1 MEQRKFS
8 KNIFSKLPRLPLIV
22 LAAFL
27 FIAVTGPILSNE
39 KPVLLIQH
47 GHFSFPAFSN
57 DPYTTIHSQ
66 DGSSKSIRTDN
77 IRWDTLRE
85 GFVLMPLIPYSAG
98 KSDLNNSNF
107 KSPFEKQFTSTT
119 EGIKELSFRNR
130 HLLGTGNLGNDLLAG
145 LIEGTRISLI
155 IGICSMIIALLIGIL
170 LGLLSGYYGNS
181 LLKLKRISAILIL
194 LLLLPA
200 WFYFFELRSYS
211 IQQSF
216 DKSILIGTVNV
227 LISLS
232 GLLIFIILPVNL
244 ISRVRFPDWFNKQLF
259 VPVDAIINRIIEL
272 FLSLPRIVVLIT
284 FALIFRP
291 SVLSVILIIGLTSW
305 TSIARMVRALVMSQR
320 DSGYIDAGR
329 SIGMPG
335 WRLFLFHLLPST
347 FSQLKVFLIYGVASA
362 ILAETGLSFLG
373 IGVPQGIVT
382 WGQLLYEGKE
392 NVSAW
397 WLILFPGLCIFLLL
411 ASLNTLAD
419 RLEKSEN

>member
-1 MEQRKFS
+1 MEQLKFR
-8 KNIFSKLPRLPLIV
+8 KNIFRKLPRLPLIV
-22 LAAFL
+22 LSIFF
-27 FIAVTGPILSNE
+27 FIAIAGPFIANE
-39 KPVLLIQH
+39 KPVLFIQH
-47 GHFSFPAFSN
+47 GHYSFPAFSD
-57 DPYTTIHSQ
+57 DPYTIIYYQ
-66 DGSSKSIRTDN
+66 DGSSKNIRTDN
-77 IRWDTLRE
+77 VQWEAIPE
-85 GFVLMPLIPYSAG
+85 SFVLMPLIPYSAG

-107 KSPFEKQFTSTT
+107 KSPFEKQFTSTK
-119 EGIKELSFRNR
+119 EGIKELSFRKR
-130 HLLGTGNLGNDLLAG
+130 HHLGTGNLGNDLLAG
-145 LIEGTRISLI
+145 LIEGTRISLT
-155 IGICSMIIALLIGIL
+155 IGICSMIISLLIGTL

-181 LLKLKRISAILIL
+181 FLKLKRISAILIL
-194 LLLLPA
+194 ILLLPA

-216 DKSILIGTVNV
+216 DKSVLFGMMNV

-232 GLLIFIILPVNL
+232 GFLAFLALPTIFI
-244 ISRVRFPDWFNKQLF
+244 SRIRFSGWLNNKIF
-259 VPVDAIINRIIEL
+259 IPIDAIINRIIEL

-291 SVLSVILIIGLTSW
+291 SVSSVILIIGLTSW

-320 DSGYIDAGR
+320 ESGFIDAGR
-329 SIGMPG
+329 SIGVPG

-347 FSQLKVFLIYGVASA
+347 YSQLKVFLIYGVASA

>member
-1 MEQRKFS
+1 MEQLKFR
-8 KNIFSKLPRLPLIV
+8 KNIFRKLPRLPLIV
-22 LAAFL
+22 LSIFL
-27 FIAVTGPILSNE
+27 FIAIAGPILSNE

-47 GHFSFPAFSN
+47 GHISFPAFSN
-57 DPYTTIHSQ
+57 DPYITIHSQ
-66 DGSSKSIRTDN
+66 DGSSISVRTDN

-107 KSPFEKQFTSTT
+107 KSPFEKQFISTK
-119 EGIKELSFRNR
+119 EGIKELSFRKR
-130 HLLGTGNLGNDLLAG
+130 HHLGTGNLGNDLLAG
-145 LIEGTRISLI
+145 LIEGTRISLT
-155 IGICSMIIALLIGIL
+155 IGIGSMIIALLIGTL

-181 LLKLKRISAILIL
+181 FLKLKRISAILIL

-216 DKSILIGTVNV
+216 DKSVLFGMANILF
-227 LISLS
+227 SLS
-232 GLLIFIILPVNL
+232 GFLIFILVPANL
-244 ISRVRFPDWFNKQLF
+244 ISRFQFPGWLNNKVF
-259 VPVDAIINRIIEL
+259 VPVDAVINRVIEL

-320 DSGYIDAGR
+320 ESGFIDAGR
-329 SIGMPG
+329 SIGVPG

-347 FSQLKVFLIYGVASA
+347 YSQLKVFLIYGVASA

-392 NVSAW
+392 NVNAW

>member
-1 MEQRKFS
+1 MEQLKFR
-8 KNIFSKLPRLPLIV
+8 KNIFRKLPRLPLIV
-22 LAAFL
+22 LSIFL
-27 FIAVTGPILSNE
+27 FIAIAGPILSNE

-47 GHFSFPAFSN
+47 GHISFPAFSN
-57 DPYTTIHSQ
+57 DPYITIHSQ
-66 DGSSKSIRTDN
+66 DGSSISVRTDN

-107 KSPFEKQFTSTT
+107 KSPFEKQFISTK
-119 EGIKELSFRNR
+119 EGIKKLSFRKR
-130 HLLGTGNLGNDLLAG
+130 HHLGTGNLGNDLLAG
-145 LIEGTRISLI
+145 LIEGTRISLT
-155 IGICSMIIALLIGIL
+155 IGIGSMIIALLIGTL

-181 LLKLKRISAILIL
+181 FLKLKRISAILIL

-216 DKSILIGTVNV
+216 DKSVLFGMANILF
-227 LISLS
+227 SLS
-232 GLLIFIILPVNL
+232 GFLIFILVPANL
-244 ISRVRFPDWFNKQLF
+244 ISRFQFPGWLNNKVF
-259 VPVDAIINRIIEL
+259 VPVDAVINRVIEL

-320 DSGYIDAGR
+320 ESGFIDAGR
-329 SIGMPG
+329 SIGVPG
-335 WRLFLFHLLPST
+335 WRLFLFHLLPSPY
-347 FSQLKVFLIYGVASA
+347 SQLKVFLIYGVASA

-392 NVSAW
+392 NVNAW